1 MKANE
6 LNQNKKEEL
15 QKILQDKRE
24 NLRQLK
30 FDLASGK
37 VKNVRSV
44 REVKKDI
51 ARILTVLRQK
61 HA

>member
-1 MKANE
+1 MKSSE

-44 REVKKDI
+44 REMKKDI